1 MLYSCPKRKGADVEL
16 TDAQKDT
23 LDRME
28 KDDGEVRVV
37 VVGCTPLAGE
47 LNLEYRRPFV
57 LQPNGTIR

>member
-1 MLYSCPKRKGADVEL
+1 MEL